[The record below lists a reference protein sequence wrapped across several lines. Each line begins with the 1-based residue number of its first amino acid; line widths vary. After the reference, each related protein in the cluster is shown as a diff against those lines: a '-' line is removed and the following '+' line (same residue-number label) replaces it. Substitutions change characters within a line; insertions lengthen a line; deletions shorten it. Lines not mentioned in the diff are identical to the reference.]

1 MLVQIPNSTLVRD
14 TDSMALI
21 VNDKNGLE
29 AYYRKR
35 NNIAAQKDEINKVKQ
50 ELNDV
55 RHDMLEI
62 KTLLMKLLEKS
73 N

>member
-35 NNIAAQKDEINKVKQ
+35 NNIAVQKDEINKVK
-50 ELNDV
+50 LTV
-55 RHDMLEI
+55 AI
-62 KTLLMKLLEKS
+62 S
-73 N
+73 

>member
-14 TDSMALI
+14 TESMALI
-21 VNDKNGLE
+21 VNDRNGLE

-35 NNIAAQKDEINKVKQ
+35 NNIAAQKEEINNVKQ
-50 ELNDV
+50 ELDEV
-55 RHDMLEI
+55 KQDMQEI
-62 KTLLMKLLEKS
+62 KILLMKLLEKS